1 MPSLGD
7 SFNAAAHSLDTYE
20 QAIQV
25 VSNNT
30 TNATTPNFANQRP
43 EFVADSFTPSGGGG
57 GGVSMG
63 AVLSSRD
70 EYAEQSVQGAQSAQT
85 YSATIATQ
93 LQHVEGFFSLTTASS
108 TSTSASGGGVGGML
122 NNLMSAFSNLT
133 TGPNDTANRQAVL
146 NAAGNLAS
154 AFNTTYDS
162 LTGVQKDVTNQA
174 QDAVENINSLVS
186 RIQQINV
193 AKQHNASVGRDAGV
207 DAELHSDLEKL
218 SQLTNIT
225 TQTATDGTTSIFLGG
240 RTPLLIGVDQD
251 SLSASQVNGNL
262 VVSDSTG
269 ANVSTYASS
278 GKLAALV
285 TLANQT
291 VPGYVTQLN
300 TLAQGIADTINTKL
314 AAGVDQHNAAGA
326 PLFSYNALAPAQTL
340 TVAMTDPAKIAA
352 ASASAPGGNDNAV
365 ALSTIAEVPQASLS
379 NFTFVGYYGNLTSV
393 IGTDSANAQAE
404 QTTNQQL
411 LSQTE
416 TLRSNVSA
424 VSLDQEAAQLTEY
437 QQAYDATSR
446 LVNVIDQ
453 MMQSILN
460 MLPIS
465 GAA

>member
-1 MPSLGD
+1 
-7 SFNAAAHSLDTYE
+7 
-20 QAIQV
+20 
-25 VSNNT
+25 
-30 TNATTPNFANQRP
+30 
-43 EFVADSFTPSGGGG
+43 
-57 GGVSMG
+57 
-63 AVLSSRD
+63 
-70 EYAEQSVQGAQSAQT
+70 
-85 YSATIATQ
+85 
-93 LQHVEGFFSLTTASS
+93 
-108 TSTSASGGGVGGML
+108 ML

-162 LTGVQKDVTNQA
+162 LTGVQKDITSQA
-174 QDAVENINSLVS
+174 HDAVENINSLVS

-314 AAGVDQHNAAGA
+314 AAGLDQHNAAGA
-326 PLFSYNALAPAQTL
+326 PLFSYNASAPAQTL

-352 ASASAPGGNDNAV
+352 ASASAPSGNDNAV
-365 ALSTIAEVPQASLS
+365 ALSTIAEVPQASLG
-379 NFTFVGYYGNLTSV
+379 NFTFVGYYGNLSSV

-437 QQAYDATSR
+437 QQAYGATSR